1 MSQKH
6 YFSEKAQNLP
16 KKKKKNL
23 RRDCIADSVQRRPGR
38 SGTHKA
44 ASCPQ
49 IRIYSGHA
57 LGSLTLV

>member
-6 YFSEKAQNLP
+6 YFSEKAQKLP
-16 KKKKKNL
+16 KKNL
-23 RRDCIADSVQRRPGR
+23 RRNCIADSVQRKPGR
-38 SGTHKA
+38 SDTHKA